1 MVYALWVLRV
11 CEPNDNRQ
19 DLIAAFRRPW
29 PCDVQ
34 PVDVARVDG
43 LDDLPPRPFVFVA
56 DRPVERFQFP
66 VQDLG
71 RPFPVL
77 GGGVRRRV

>member
-1 MVYALWVLRV
+1 MTVDPSVRRPMRPVASR
-11 CEPNDNRQ
+11 
-19 DLIAAFRRPW
+19 LIAAFRRPW

-34 PVDVARVDG
+34 PVDVSGVDG
-43 LDDLPPRPFVFVA
+43 LDDLPPRPFVFVS
-56 DRPVERFQFP
+56 DRSVEQFQLP